1 MISKLKELITFD
13 SNLSATEIETR
24 FSQIAQ
30 TLFAD
35 FAIQKGGERF
45 LFKEIEFYFYNQKHR
60 DIITHP
66 RNSSALCWYVND
78 FGGIDL
84 NFESHV
90 DLKRITGKNGKETL
104 RYDLNENSC
113 FGGILVRQLENEKS
127 HEVLNGPW
135 ACSEL
140 FRCFDSTNS
149 AKDLPILVV
158 HHSGMVGYIREPRL
172 NLLKRG
178 QKPEDKVNYILD
190 RFDEH
195 PEQELLYKDFQ
206 RFKEKRYRYLRCEC
220 LPHDAET
227 NEVYF
232 SDLLKDKRYGH
243 PAFHQRLVDL
253 LNSIGI
259 EPRTAIGTRDYWI
272 RDFMPFQLE
281 KDLFF
286 GYTYR
291 PDYLINSKNPE
302 DKDTI
307 TDWRRVNVGH
317 NLKYHASDLVID
329 GGNMVA
335 CGPYVIMTDKVYGE
349 NHVENGDVEFK
360 FRLESA
366 LGHPVIIIPWT
377 LHGDFH
383 ADDTDKYGH
392 ADGFIKW
399 CGGNRILI
407 GNHGDTYPN
416 EAEAIRCQLED
427 YGFVVTEM
435 GFKDKV
441 KTPCTELNWA
451 YINFLQVG
459 QEIIMPKLNIEE
471 DAIAYDYIQN
481 AFPNCHISQ
490 IEMTELVRE
499 GGALHCISWNIIK

>member
-1 MISKLKELITFD
+1 MKTIRNIIFDFDGTLADTTPLIIATMHRTISKLGLSPKTYAECRATIGLRLEEIPSVLWPGEAAAKEFAATYRLIFD
-13 SNLSATEIETR
+13 
-24 FSQIAQ
+24 
-30 TLFAD
+30 
-35 FAIQKGGERF
+35 
-45 LFKEIEFYFYNQKHR
+45 
-60 DIITHP
+60 
-66 RNSSALCWYVND
+66 
-78 FGGIDL
+78 
-84 NFESHV
+84 
-90 DLKRITGKNGKETL
+90 
-104 RYDLNENSC
+104 
-113 FGGILVRQLENEKS
+113 QLERPLPVKCFPGVIDTIKKLHQRGFGMAIASSRNRASLLEY
-127 HEVLNGPW
+127 
-135 ACSEL
+135 AEL
-140 FRCFDSTNS
+140 FGI
-149 AKDLPILVV
+149 KD
-158 HHSGMVGYIREPRL
+158 
-172 NLLKRG
+172 
-178 QKPEDKVNYILD
+178 
-190 RFDEH
+190 
-195 PEQELLYKDFQ
+195 
-206 RFKEKRYRYLRCEC
+206 
-220 LPHDAET
+220 
-227 NEVYF
+227 
-232 SDLLKDKRYGH
+232 
-243 PAFHQRLVDL
+243 
-253 LNSIGI
+253 
-259 EPRTAIGTRDYWI
+259 
-272 RDFMPFQLE
+272 
-281 KDLFF
+281 
-286 GYTYR
+286 
-291 PDYLINSKNPE
+291 
-302 DKDTI
+302 
-307 TDWRRVNVGH
+307 
-317 NLKYHASDLVID
+317 
-329 GGNMVA
+329 
-335 CGPYVIMTDKVYGE
+335 
-349 NHVENGDVEFK
+349 